1 MNNINWMGEILER
14 RDEFIADLQ
23 KLIQIPSVK
32 TERGTKEAPF
42 GTHVKEALDYMLS
55 LGGKDG
61 FTIKN
66 TGNVAGHLEI
76 GSGDGLIGVLCH
88 VDVVPAGDGWTHE
101 PFGGE
106 LESGKLFGRGAIDDK
121 GPTMA
126 AYYAMKIV
134 KELGIPLEKRVRM
147 IIGTDEESDWQCVE
161 RYFETEEM
169 PDIGFAPD
177 ADFPIIFAEKGIAD
191 VQIKLSLPAPDE
203 AAVTMIAFESGERYN
218 MVPDFA
224 RASLLIDQNHTLFL
238 QNYTEYINESNFE
251 GNYHIENGAVVL
263 EMKGTSAHA
272 MEPDFGQNAALMLA
286 RFLSNQR
293 LDTASIA
300 YIDFMI
306 RYFDGD
312 TRGRALGI
320 AATDLEMGDVTV
332 NAAIFR
338 YEKGKSAQIGVNVR
352 YPVSFSFN
360 EEIQKLKK
368 RIQKEKAELSVISN
382 SEPHYVQ
389 PDDPLIETLKRVYE
403 EETGKKADLLSIGG
417 GTYARALKTGVAF
430 GALFP
435 GRPDVAHQKD
445 EYAFVEDL
453 FQAAAIYARTIVE
466 LAGKNEKE

>member
-1 MNNINWMGEILER
+1 MDNINWIEEIMRR

-32 TERGTKEAPF
+32 EEQGTPEAPF
-42 GTHVKEALDYMLS
+42 GNQVKKALDYML
-55 LGGKDG
+55 LLAEKDG

-66 TGNVAGHLEI
+66 IENVAGHLEI
-76 GSGDGLIGVLCH
+76 GSGNELVGLLCH
-88 VDVVPAGDGWTHE
+88 VDVVPAGDGWTRE
-101 PFGGE
+101 PFAGE
-106 LESGKLFGRGAIDDK
+106 LESGKIFGRGAIDDK

-161 RYFETEEM
+161 RYFKTEEM
-169 PDIGFAPD
+169 PSVGFAPD

-191 VQIKLSLPAPDE
+191 VQIELSLPVPDTS
-203 AAVTMIAFESGERYN
+203 AVTMIAFESGKRYN
-218 MVPDFA
+218 MVPDLA
-224 RASLLIDQNHTLFL
+224 HVSLLIDQNHTLFL
-238 QNYTEYINESNFE
+238 QNYTEYIKESNLE
-251 GNYHIENGAVVL
+251 GDYHIENGVVVL
-263 EMKGTSAHA
+263 EMKGTSVHA
-272 MEPDFGQNAALMLA
+272 MEPDLGQNAALMLA
-286 RFLSNQR
+286 RFLSNQH
-293 LDTASIA
+293 LDAASLA

-306 RYFDGD
+306 RYFEGD

-320 AATDLEMGDVTV
+320 AATDSEMGDVTV

-338 YEKGKSAQIGVNVR
+338 YEKERIAQIGINVR
-352 YPVSFSFN
+352 YPVSFLFN

-368 RIQKEKAELSVISN
+368 RIQTEKAELSVISN
-382 SEPHYVQ
+382 SEPHYIQ
-389 PDDPLIETLKRVYE
+389 PDDPFIETLKNVYE
-403 EETGKKADLLSIGG
+403 EETGKKAELLSIGG

-445 EYAFVEDL
+445 EYAFVGDL
-453 FQAAAIYARTIVE
+453 FQAAAIYARAIVE
-466 LAGKNEKE
+466 LAGKKEKT

>member
-1 MNNINWMGEILER
+1 MNNMNWMSEMMER
-14 RDEFIADLQ
+14 RDEFTADLQ

-32 TERGTKEAPF
+32 IEQGTEEAPF
-42 GTHVKEALDYMLS
+42 GTQVKDALDYMLS
-55 LGGKDG
+55 LGEKDG

-66 TGNVAGHLEI
+66 TGNVAGHLEM
-76 GSGDGLIGVLCH
+76 GSGNGLIGILCH
-88 VDVVPAGDGWTHE
+88 VDVVPAGDGWTRE

-147 IIGTDEESDWQCVE
+147 IIGTDEESDWKCVD

-169 PDIGFAPD
+169 PDAGFAPD

-191 VQIKLSLPAPDE
+191 VQIKFSLPAPGE
-203 AAVTMIAFESGERYN
+203 AAVVMTTFEAGQRYN

-238 QNYTEYINESNFE
+238 QNYTEYIDEFNLDGS
-251 GNYHIENGAVVL
+251 YHIESGVVVL
-263 EMKGTSAHA
+263 EMKGASVHA
-272 MEPDFGQNAALMLA
+272 MEPDLGQNAALALA
-286 RFLSNQR
+286 HFLNNQR
-293 LDTASIA
+293 LDAASSA
-300 YIDFMI
+300 YIDFIM
-306 RYFDGD
+306 RYFEGD

-320 AATDLEMGDVTV
+320 AATDPETGDVTV

-338 YEKGKSAQIGVNVR
+338 YEKEKCAHIGANVR

-360 EEIQKLKK
+360 EEMRKLTK
-368 RIQKEKAELSVISN
+368 RIQKEKAVLSVISN
-382 SEPHYVQ
+382 SEPHYMH
-389 PDDPLIETLKRVYE
+389 PDDPFIETLKRVYE
-403 EETGKKADLLSIGG
+403 EETGKKAELLSIGG

-445 EYAFVEDL
+445 EYVFLGDL

-466 LAGKNEKE
+466 LAGKKEK

>member
-1 MNNINWMGEILER
+1 MNNINWMDEILER

-32 TERGTKEAPF
+32 TEQGTKKAPF
-42 GTHVKEALDYMLS
+42 GTHVKDALDYMLL
-55 LGGKDG
+55 LGEKDG

-66 TGNVAGHLEI
+66 TGNVAGHLEM

-88 VDVVPAGDGWTHE
+88 VDVVPAGDGWTRE

-106 LESGKLFGRGAIDDK
+106 LESGKIFGRGAIDDK
-121 GPTMA
+121 GPTIA

-161 RYFETEEM
+161 RYFESEEM

-191 VQIKLSLPAPDE
+191 VQITLSLPVPGE
-203 AAVTMIAFESGERYN
+203 AAVTMIAFEAGKRYN

-238 QNYTEYINESNFE
+238 QNYTEYINKANLE
-251 GNYHIENGAVVL
+251 GHYHIQNGVVVL
-263 EMKGTSAHA
+263 ELKGTSVHA

-286 RFLSNQR
+286 KFLSNQR
-293 LDTASIA
+293 LDAASIA
-300 YIDFMI
+300 YIDFMK

-312 TRGRALGI
+312 TRGRALEI

-352 YPVSFSFN
+352 YPASFSFN

-382 SEPHYVQ
+382 SEPHYVH
-389 PDDPLIETLKRVYE
+389 PDDPFIETLKRVYE
-403 EETGKKADLLSIGG
+403 DETGKKAVLLSIGG

-445 EYAFVEDL
+445 EYAFIGDL

-466 LAGKNEKE
+466 LAGKKEKE